1 MLKFFFL
8 TFFIVSFVP
17 AWLMGEGLNDTIR
30 ISEVE
35 VTATLFKGQLSRIP
49 ASVNVVSQASIEA
62 YGDLQLSS
70 QLNSIPG
77 VYMQSGTYNT
87 NRLVIRGIGSRTPYS
102 SNRIRAYLNDIPLT
116 DGNGVTSI
124 EDLDPERI
132 SRMEIIK
139 GPSSAL
145 YGAGMGG
152 TLKLSTGDV
161 SSLAKVTYQR
171 ASFSSSRL
179 NLFSGFA
186 SGKVKLSASY
196 HDTRTD
202 GYRQNNRYSKQSAL
216 ITAGSNYERT
226 RVELTLMMLND
237 YAQIPSSL
245 DFETYRNSPQNAA
258 SNWLA
263 VNGYEEKQKWL
274 AGLTVDQSI
283 GTDFSNRTTLFGGG
297 SKAFER
303 RPFNDLDDD
312 NNRFGLRNQLR
323 YHREN
328 LALVLG
334 TELFTE
340 QYKWRTYLV
349 ENNQEQTVN
358 DIDENRNY
366 LNLSLLINYSL
377 NDRLYLSGGANI
389 NRISYA
395 YQGEGQEGTY
405 AYPFILSPRLGINYE
420 VAKRLYLYGSA
431 GHGFSA
437 PSLEETL
444 LPDGEKNPELKPEQG
459 WMYDAGIRFS
469 SRRLFFDLSAYHI
482 VLTDLLLTK
491 RISEELFTGINAGR
505 SHHSGIEFQSEYRL
519 FGREAFPGSLK
530 LISSLSLGR
539 YRFVD
544 FVDDGNDYAGNVL
557 PGIPSVMVY
566 TGMTWQPFSSL
577 KANVH
582 YRFTGSQW
590 LNDGNTVQA
599 DAWQLV
605 DAKIAYD
612 FIHLQRAKIALFAG
626 VNNLFNVNYASM
638 VLVNAP
644 SFGGSIPRYYYPGQA
659 RNVFMGLAVSL

>member
-1 MLKFFFL
+1 MLKHFFF
-8 TFFIVSFVP
+8 TFFIVSFMHNF
-17 AWLMGEGLNDTIR
+17 LMGEGVKDTIR

-35 VTATLFKGQLSRIP
+35 VTATLFTGKLSRIP
-49 ASVNVVSQASIEA
+49 ASVNVVSQSSIEG

-124 EDLDPERI
+124 EDIDPERI

-161 SSLAKVTYQR
+161 SSLAKVTYQG
-171 ASFSSSRL
+171 ASFNSSRL
-179 NLFSGFA
+179 NVLSGLA
-186 SGKVKLSASY
+186 LGKAKLSASY
-196 HDTRTD
+196 HDTHTD
-202 GYRQNNRYSKQSAL
+202 GYRQNNQYSKQSAL
-216 ITAGSNYERT
+216 ITAGSNFEST
-226 RVELTLMMLND
+226 SLELTLMVLND

-245 DFETYRNSPQNAA
+245 DFETFSNTPEKAA

-263 VNGYEEKQKWL
+263 VEGYEEKQKWL

-283 GTDFSNRTTLFGGG
+283 GSNFSNRSTLFGGG

-312 NNRFGLRNQLR
+312 NSRFGLRNQLR
-323 YHREN
+323 YHRHN

-340 QYKWRTYLV
+340 QYKWRTHRV

-358 DIDENRNY
+358 DIDERRNY
-366 LNLSLLINYSL
+366 FNLSLLMNYTLS
-377 NDRLYLSGGANI
+377 DRLLLSAGANI
-389 NRISYA
+389 NRINYA

-405 AYPFILSPRLGINYE
+405 AYPFLLSPRLGINYE
-420 VAKRLYLYGSA
+420 VAKMLHLYASA

-469 SRRLFFDLSAYHI
+469 SRRLYFDLGAYHI
-482 VLTDLLLTK
+482 VLSDLLLTK
-491 RISEELFTGINAGR
+491 RISEEQFTGINAGR

-519 FGREAFPGSLK
+519 LDREAFPGSLK
-530 LISSLSLGR
+530 LNGSLTLGR

-566 TGMTWQPFSSL
+566 AGMVWEPLASL

-582 YRFTGSQW
+582 YRYTGSQW
-590 LNDGNTVQA
+590 LNDGNTAQA

-605 DAKIAYD
+605 EAKVTYD
-612 FIHLQRAKIALFAG
+612 FLHLKRAKIALFAG

-644 SFGGSIPRYYYPGQA
+644 SFGGSEPRYFYPGQP
-659 RNVFMGLAVSL
+659 RNVFMGLTVSL